1 MMKAAERTLPIVRSE
16 RQELVSHPMI
26 QDWSATLR
34 ACGEQEKAL
43 GSQKYDS
50 RNEKLNRS
58 LEKIQLGGE
67 KKPSE
72 KTEQ

>member
-1 MMKAAERTLPIVRSE
+1 MMAAERTLPIARSG
-16 RQELVSHPMI
+16 RRELVPHSMT

-34 ACGEQEKAL
+34 ARGGQEKAL
-43 GSQKYDS
+43 GSQEYES
-50 RNEKLNRS
+50 RNENLNRS

>member
-1 MMKAAERTLPIVRSE
+1 MKAAERTLPIVRSE
-16 RQELVSHPMI
+16 RQELVSHPMT
-26 QDWSATLR
+26 QDWRATLR
-34 ACGEQEKAL
+34 AHGEQEKAL
-43 GSQKYDS
+43 GSQKYES

-58 LEKIQLGGE
+58 LKKIQRGE